1 MGKFFDLV
9 NESHGTYRIWKE
21 VKVKKK
27 NLRTAVIMMTW

>member
-21 VKVKKK
+21 VKVIVLQIFGL
-27 NLRTAVIMMTW
+27 NIL